1 MILNMYLVYVYLSM
15 INILYNANELE
26 INLLLFNKLN

>member
-1 MILNMYLVYVYLSM
+1 MIINMNLVYIYLSM
-15 INILYNANELE
+15 INNLYNANELE